1 MPLKRS
7 LHSAATWCGAWVAPG
22 ATGDAEAGW
31 RARGQRLARRFTRA
45 DAAAAQAAL
54 DGARVAVAAETAR
67 TYAQACGFA
76 AQADVARET
85 ARLQDQTLDLTR
97 RLLDAGRG
105 TRRDVDQAIV
115 LAENARAQ
123 APTFEAERRASLYA
137 LATLTG
143 RPPAEAAWPGPMA
156 RR

>member
-1 MPLKRS
+1 MR
-7 LHSAATWCGAWVAPG
+7 AFMRGTPG
-22 ATGDAEAGW
+22 TSSPRRRQGNEAG
-31 RARGQRLARRFTRA
+31 RACPFTRA

-85 ARLQDQTLDLTR
+85 ARLQAQTLDLTR

>member
-67 TYAQACGFA
+67 
-76 AQADVARET
+76 
-85 ARLQDQTLDLTR
+85 LQDQTLDLTR

-123 APTFEAERRASLYA
+123 APSFEAERRASLYA

>member
-1 MPLKRS
+1 MR
-7 LHSAATWCGAWVAPG
+7 AFMRGTPG
-22 ATGDAEAGW
+22 TSSPRRRQGNEAG
-31 RARGQRLARRFTRA
+31 RACPFTRA
-45 DAAAAQAAL
+45 DAAAAL

-123 APTFEAERRASLYA
+123 APSFEAERRASLYA